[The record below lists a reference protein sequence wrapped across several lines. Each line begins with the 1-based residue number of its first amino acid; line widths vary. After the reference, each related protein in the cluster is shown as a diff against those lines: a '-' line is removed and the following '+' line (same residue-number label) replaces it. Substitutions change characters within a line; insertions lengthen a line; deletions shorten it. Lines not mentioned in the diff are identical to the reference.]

1 VFNNTPAV
9 VSVVIFVPLTV
20 NVVISLVAARLI
32 VVIDTHTPVT
42 VSVLAIA
49 EAVKFNVDNL
59 SACWNSKSDACDSSV
74 KVFTV
79 PQLPSDEVAVKLF
92 TVTTGPPGPFAGP
105 ALRVIVETPI
115 ALVVNLGAK
124 NVDTVVLVKLLV
136 NVSRDGAEKAT
147 AFTIVKSPPV
157 TFFKAVKSIIV
168 AEIVVTEEIAVILA
182 P

>member
-1 VFNNTPAV
+1 MSKEVNLALTRTSTVVAFAPSLCVCPKFRAVIKGLVYTLVFNNTPAV

-124 NVDTVVLVKLLV
+124 NVDTVVLVKI
-136 NVSRDGAEKAT
+136 S
-147 AFTIVKSPPV
+147 
-157 TFFKAVKSIIV
+157 
-168 AEIVVTEEIAVILA
+168 
-182 P
+182 